1 MSEIRLVSKD
11 DSEVMQSRRTN
22 GLYALLASKS
32 AELSILYDVDE
43 WSPTVYNS
51 RNTAKIVTDLDLL
64 LRYAKD
70 DDTKAVIQDM
80 INYLRNGTLV
90 EYVIFNPLA

>member
-1 MSEIRLVSKD
+1 
-11 DSEVMQSRRTN
+11 MQSRRTD

-32 AELSILYDVDE
+32 AELSILHDVDE
-43 WSPTVYNS
+43 WSPTVYSS
-51 RNTAKIVTDLDLL
+51 RDIAEIVSDLDLL

-70 DDTKAVIQDM
+70 EDTNTVVQDM